1 MIFLQWAVIS
11 IDEENT
17 GKYIFGYRW
26 LQNPKIWH
34 FENKKNLERVSR
46 AKSFAIFT
54 LGAETTFS
62 RAMYRNRIFLDKT
75 TNYKTTNAVSK
86 KINNSLEMLLVEG
99 NREVLKRVSIP
110 DNVFRF
116 MQIISCSQIYA

>member
-62 RAMYRNRIFLDKT
+62 RAMYRNRIFLMKF
-75 TNYKTTNAVSK
+75 KNA
-86 KINNSLEMLLVEG
+86 
-99 NREVLKRVSIP
+99 
-110 DNVFRF
+110 
-116 MQIISCSQIYA
+116 IYNIHIC

>member
-1 MIFLQWAVIS
+1 MIS
-11 IDEENT
+11 SDEENT

-62 RAMYRNRIFLDKT
+62 RAMYYEIQNAIYNIHIF
-75 TNYKTTNAVSK
+75 
-86 KINNSLEMLLVEG
+86 
-99 NREVLKRVSIP
+99 
-110 DNVFRF
+110 
-116 MQIISCSQIYA
+116 